1 MKIKNLV
8 GLFILFCVLI
18 ANTNVMAQKQ
28 DSRSASDVEK
38 VVIKLQQKVLLSS
51 DQTSKVRTIIDSYIN
66 GDKSAEDLADAQ
78 KKIET
83 LLDEKQKEKY
93 NIIKEDWW
101 KGVKKVS
108 KAD

>member
-1 MKIKNLV
+1 MNMKNLT
-8 GLFILFCVLI
+8 GLLIVFCILF
-18 ANTNVMAQKQ
+18 AGTNLMAQKQ
-28 DSRSASDVEK
+28 DSRTSSDIDK

-51 DQTSKVRTIIDSYIN
+51 DQTSKVRTIINNYIQ
-66 GDKSAEDLADAQ
+66 GDQSAEELADAQ
-78 KKIET
+78 KKIEN